1 MPYPNYYNP
10 YQGYQM
16 QNQNYFN
23 QMQQFPQIQQNN
35 VQTNNNS
42 LGGKIVDGIEVV
54 KVTDVPMDGN
64 FYYFPKADGTEIYTK
79 RWLMNGTTEILTFV
93 KNDIV
98 DTEQNSNDGKVI
110 FENME
115 SNIIGR
121 LNEIDNKI
129 ERILTPNRNQNKKEG

>member
-1 MPYPNYYNP
+1 MLYPNYYNP